1 MKPRHILGPALA
13 VALLAGGALAADDL
27 KSGPQPGQRLAG
39 PFHPLNVTGPGA
51 GQKVCQV

>member
-1 MKPRHILGPALA
+1 MKMRPIVGLSLGL
-13 VALLAGGALAADDL
+13 ALLAGSAFAAEEL
-27 KSGPQPGQRLAG
+27 KSGPQVNERLAG